1 MGRFHLCISC
11 RAVVAFLLL
20 THRWRCSITAA
31 HPSQSLYIQ
40 SMSQTHGSFP
50 LWQTRCN
57 EKKNISERKVLFLLV
72 SALMLNKRLHWNHDS
87 GFLSSCKQT
96 GGNIW
101 SLVQVQEQ
109 NHQFDIMETTRRK
122 VNETFT
128 VWRRVD
134 EEQSIFKSLRKL
146 FNKHFTIFVI
156 HCSKKL
162 KEHFFIRVWH
172 DFNCTSLIMMW
183 SVK

>member
-1 MGRFHLCISC
+1 MTQKIKTLDLKMGRFHFCIRC

-72 SALMLNKRLHWNHDS
+72 SALMLNKHPSTDFTGIMTQL
-87 GFLSSCKQT
+87 FFPLQT
-96 GGNIW
+96 NW
-101 SLVQVQEQ
+101 WKHLVLGAGKR
-109 NHQFDIMETTRRK
+109 T
-122 VNETFT
+122 
-128 VWRRVD
+128 
-134 EEQSIFKSLRKL
+134 KSP
-146 FNKHFTIFVI
+146 
-156 HCSKKL
+156 
-162 KEHFFIRVWH
+162 VWH
-172 DFNCTSLIMMW
+172 NGNQQKKSEWDIYSMKKSRWRAEHL
-183 SVK
+183 